1 MTQSIS
7 FQMGNVSGTAVAP
20 INADATVASGA
31 ASNALT
37 FITPIIAQ
45 KGQPNEVIA
54 VTSGNVE
61 SVLGKAYHSS
71 FGPNADGRRVLDEAL
86 KGGSGYVVRVV
97 PATATYPAIKFT
109 KGVDDEVSLVKE
121 AINYS
126 TELSLSDNEFF
137 ALAIKDGANSE
148 NRTVSIT
155 PADEAIYGPGMH
167 SIVLKELNEAG
178 AEIVL
183 EEWVIS
189 FRPEVNDSMGSPA
202 YVETVL
208 ENKSNYL
215 KCVVDAS
222 ITSVPTFAFNTD
234 VLNSPFTGASNG
246 SIKDIKVADFAKAIE
261 LIDTTTV
268 SFNHIDAFGIYDT
281 EVQKDL
287 IAIANAKRVGCF
299 FDLDPRLTFA
309 EALIAKQGLNLN
321 EHRASYY
328 HFPYTAKCPTYQNK
342 ALWGL
347 SGIAFAAKAKGLSR
361 NSPTPGWHYT
371 AAGVDRATISRTNL
385 APMKGAGKPDYE
397 AMYKARLNKVAKDES
412 GVLFIDDSLT
422 SAAQENYLRFE
433 QAVSVTDAISREF
446 NSLANRIKHNPDGIT
461 FDGLNDGM
469 GDILDAY
476 DSIGALV
483 TPRNPE
489 VDGTES
495 YKFEVT
501 QVSIDHWKVIWSICP
516 TGSGRRFSGEPIL
529 VQ

>member
-31 ASNALT
+31 ATNALT
-37 FITPIIAQ
+37 FITPIIAR
-45 KGQPNEVIA
+45 KGRPNEVIA
-54 VTSGNVE
+54 VTSGNVD

-71 FGPNADGRRVLDEAL
+71 LGPNADGRRVLDEAL

-109 KGVDDEVSLVKE
+109 KGEGGVVTSVKE
-121 AINYS
+121 AINYNA
-126 TELSLSDNEFF
+126 ELSLETNEFF
-137 ALAIKDGANSE
+137 ALAIKDGADSDR
-148 NRTVSIT
+148 RTVSIT
-155 PADEAIYGPGMH
+155 PADADVHGPGMYT
-167 SIVLKELNEAG
+167 IVLNESSDAG
-178 AEIVL
+178 SESLL
-183 EEWVIS
+183 EAWVVS
-189 FRPEVNDSMGSPA
+189 FHPEAKDSMGSPA
-202 YVETVL
+202 YIEAVL
-208 ENKSNYL
+208 ESKSNFL
-215 KCVVDAS
+215 ECVVDAS
-222 ITSVPTFAFNTD
+222 VTSEATFSFGE

-246 SIKDIKVADFAKAIE
+246 SIKDITTTDFAKAIE

-287 IAIANAKRVGCF
+287 IAVANAKRVGCF
-299 FDLDPRLTFA
+299 FDLDPRLTHA
-309 EALIAKQGLNLN
+309 EALKAKQGLSLN
-321 EHRASYY
+321 ECRASYY

-342 ALWGL
+342 TAWGL

-385 APMKGAGKPDYE
+385 APMKGAGKPDYA

-433 QAVSVTDAISREF
+433 QVVSVTDAISREF

-469 GDILDAY
+469 GDTLEAY

-501 QVSIDHWKVIWSICP
+501 QVSIDHWKVVWSICP
-516 TGSGRRFSGEPIL
+516 SGSGRRFSGEPIL

>member
-45 KGQPNEVIA
+45 KGRPNEVIA
-54 VTSGNVE
+54 VTSGNVD

-97 PATATYPAIKFT
+97 PAAATYPAIKFT
-109 KGVDDEVSLVKE
+109 KGVDDAVTSVKE
-121 AINYS
+121 AINYN
-126 TELSLSDNEFF
+126 TELSLADNEFF
-137 ALAIKDGANSE
+137 ALAIKDGANSDK
-148 NRTVSIT
+148 RTVSIKS
-155 PADEAIYGPGMH
+155 ADAAVYGAGMY
-167 SIVLKELNEAG
+167 SIVLKESNDAG
-178 AEIVL
+178 SEVVL
-183 EEWVIS
+183 EEWVVS
-189 FRPEVNDSMGSPA
+189 FHPEATDSMGSPA

-208 ENKSNYL
+208 ESKSDYL
-215 KCVVDAS
+215 ECVVDAS
-222 ITSVPTFAFNTD
+222 VTSEAAFVFSE
-234 VLNSPFTGASNG
+234 VLDSPFTGASNG
-246 SIKDIKVADFAKAIE
+246 SIKDITTADFAKAIE

-281 EVQKDL
+281 DVQKDL

-299 FDLDPRLTFA
+299 FDLDPRLTFE
-309 EALIAKQGLNLN
+309 EALTAKQGLNLN

-342 ALWGL
+342 TVWGL

-397 AMYKARLNKVAKDES
+397 AMYKARLNKVSKDES

-469 GDILDAY
+469 GDILEAY